1 MDLSL
6 KQVRIRQAKL
16 ADLDDLVGLL
26 HLLFSI
32 EEDFDFDAGRQHLG
46 LAMMLEHDDAV
57 ILVAEAESR
66 VIGMCT
72 GQRMISTA
80 EGGYSL
86 LVEDVVVSERWRGRG
101 VGAELLKG
109 LEQWAEEMEVSRFQL
124 LADRSNNG
132 GLRFYQKQNWQET
145 ELICLRKRLPTGNR
159 RKE

>member
-1 MDLSL
+1 MDVSL
-6 KQVRIRQAKL
+6 KQIRIRQAKL
-16 ADLDDLVGLL
+16 ADLADLVGLL

-32 EEDFDFDAGRQHLG
+32 EEDFDFDADRQHRG
-46 LAMMLEHDDAV
+46 LAMMLERDGAV

-86 LVEDVVVSERWRGRG
+86 LVEDVVVGERWRGRG
-101 VGAELLKG
+101 VGAGLLKG
-109 LEQWAEEMEVSRFQL
+109 LEERAKEMRVSRFQL

-132 GLRFYQKQNWQET
+132 GLRFYQKQNWQKT
-145 ELICLRKRLPTGNR
+145 ELICLRKHLPTGNR
-159 RKE
+159 SEE